1 MSKKV
6 MQQIMKRPKD
16 AWRSV
21 STRHCESPDVV
32 IVSLRATHQVAATTL
47 DVKGFVSAIF
57 TTPQFDQQLRLAMI
71 MMYLTCRRAGQAPK
85 GKVLADERAQDQST
99 YKRRINAWA
108 MYDWANSAFA
118 TTILASLLPIYYST
132 VAGSTLPSEA
142 SATAY
147 WSLTISFS
155 LFVLAILSPIL
166 GTVSDVMRSKKRL
179 LSIFM
184 GAGVI
189 GTGLLALVGTGDW
202 LLASL
207 FFVLGRIGF
216 GGSIVFYDAL
226 LPHVARKED
235 RDWVSSRG
243 YAMGYLGGGILLA
256 INVAMFFF
264 IPDSL
269 FEHAGIRLSFLSVAL
284 WWLLFSLPILRR
296 VPEPPALTS
305 TLKRGQTVL
314 GVSLRRLR
322 QTFRNIRRYRELFKY
337 LVAFLVYNDAIGTI
351 IAVAAIYGAELGFG
365 LEELVLAI
373 LMVQF
378 AGIPFSI
385 IFGRLPARNDRRAP
399 FYLAFILINA
409 IALPALGIALAKTL
423 PATVTGAPPAP
434 YVTQGEHVGAGVY
447 TLADAAFTATGDWQT
462 EAVGGDALAG
472 EGFMGGLTALL
483 TGLPDDQIYAVSSAP
498 DAAQTFAFNGGA
510 LELSYRLSPEGGT
523 IGFLLDGQVLTTGDQ
538 GAPLRINTFGETLRY
553 GETATI
559 EIDAS
564 GPHSLEIV
572 NAGEP
577 GSVIALS
584 QVEVLPPA
592 RRSSLPT
599 IALIMLGFEAVA
611 LVLARLLRSRFLGLA
626 NWLDTRRSILLSLVI
641 YSIVAFWGFILDA
654 TLEFWMLA
662 LMVAMVQ
669 GGSQALS
676 RSLYASLCPTAK
688 SGEFFGFYAIMEKFS
703 SIIGPLI
710 FAFAGIALGSSRPAI
725 LSLILLFLLGGYLL
739 SRVDIAAGQRL
750 ASEEDAQHGIAHG

>member
-1 MSKKV
+1 MASER
-6 MQQIMKRPKD
+6 RP
-16 AWRSV
+16 
-21 STRHCESPDVV
+21 
-32 IVSLRATHQVAATTL
+32 
-47 DVKGFVSAIF
+47 
-57 TTPQFDQQLRLAMI
+57 
-71 MMYLTCRRAGQAPK
+71 
-85 GKVLADERAQDQST
+85 DEAS

-132 VAGSTLPSEA
+132 VAGSTLPSE
-142 SATAY
+142 STATAY

-166 GTVSDVMRSKKRL
+166 GTISDVMRSKKRFL
-179 LSIFM
+179 AIFI
-184 GAGVI
+184 GGGVL
-189 GTGLLALVGTGDW
+189 GTGLLILVSTGDW

-243 YAMGYLGGGILLA
+243 YALGYLGGGILLA
-256 INVAMFFF
+256 INVAMFLF
-264 IPDSL
+264 IPDSV
-269 FEHAGIRLSFLSVAL
+269 FEHAGIRLSFLSVAI
-284 WWLLFSLPILRR
+284 WWLIFSLPVLRQI
-296 VPEPPALTS
+296 PEPPSVTA
-305 TLKRGQTVL
+305 TLKRGETVL
-314 GVSLRRLR
+314 GVSIGRLR
-322 QTFRNIRRYRELFKY
+322 QTFGNIQKYRELFKY

-385 IFGRLPARNDRRAP
+385 IFGRLPAHNDNRAP
-399 FYLAFILINA
+399 LYLAFILINA
-409 IALPALGIALAKTL
+409 IALPLVGLTLVNLL
-423 PATVTGAPPAP
+423 PADVSGAAPEPFVTEGD
-434 YVTQGEHVGAGVY
+434 YVGEGIYPLNGITYEAIGEWTELIVP
-447 TLADAAFTATGDWQT
+447 GD
-462 EAVGGDALAG
+462 ELLG
-472 EGFMGGLTALL
+472 EGFMGSLTVLL
-483 TGLPDDQIYAVSSAP
+483 TGRPEDLPYSQSSDPA
-498 DAAQTFAFNGGA
+498 AAQSFAFNGRHIK
-510 LELSYRLSPEGGT
+510 LTYRLSPDGGAIGFRLDGEILTDEDADEADAALIIDTYSETVRHGETET
-523 IGFLLDGQVLTTGDQ
+523 IGFAEAGQ
-538 GAPLRINTFGETLRY
+538 
-553 GETATI
+553 
-559 EIDAS
+559 
-564 GPHSLEIV
+564 HMLEIV
-572 NAGEP
+572 NISEQIDGSR

-584 QVEVLPPA
+584 QVEVLQPS

-599 IALIMLGFEAVA
+599 IAMIIVAFEVVA
-611 LVLARLLRSRFLGLA
+611 LVMARLLSARFVGLS
-626 NWLDTRRSILLSLVI
+626 NRLDTRRSILLCLFV
-641 YSIVAFWGFILDA
+641 YCIVACWGFILNA

-662 LMVAMVQ
+662 LMVATVQ

-688 SGEFFGFYAIMEKFS
+688 SGEFFGFYSIMEKFA

-739 SRVDIAAGQRL
+739 SRVDIAAGQRV
-750 ASEEDAQHGIAHG
+750 AREEDAEHGIISR

>member
-1 MSKKV
+1 
-6 MQQIMKRPKD
+6 
-16 AWRSV
+16 
-21 STRHCESPDVV
+21 
-32 IVSLRATHQVAATTL
+32 
-47 DVKGFVSAIF
+47 
-57 TTPQFDQQLRLAMI
+57 
-71 MMYLTCRRAGQAPK
+71 
-85 GKVLADERAQDQST
+85 
-99 YKRRINAWA
+99 

-132 VAGSTLPSEA
+132 VAGSALPSEA
-142 SATAY
+142 TATAY
-147 WSLTISFS
+147 WTLTLSFS

-166 GTVSDVMRSKKRL
+166 GVVSDVMRSKKRF
-179 LSIFM
+179 LSIFI
-184 GAGVI
+184 GAGVV
-189 GTGLLALVGTGDW
+189 GTGLLVFVGTGDW

-226 LPHVARKED
+226 LPHVARQED

-256 INVAMFFF
+256 INVAMFYF

-269 FEHAGIRLSFLSVAL
+269 LENAGIRLSFLSVAL

-296 VPEPPALTS
+296 VPEPPALTA
-305 TLKRGQTVL
+305 TLKRGENAL

-322 QTFRNIRRYRELFKY
+322 QTFRNIRHYRELFKY
-337 LVAFLVYNDAIGTI
+337 LVAFLIYNDAIGTI

-385 IFGRLPARNDRRAP
+385 IFGRLPAHNDQRAP

-409 IALPALGIALAKTL
+409 IALPILGITLAQTL
-423 PATVTGAPPAP
+423 PANVTGAPPAP
-434 YVTQGEHVGAGVY
+434 YVTQGEFVGAGEY
-447 TLADAAFTATGDWQT
+447 TLTGDAFSASGEWRT
-462 EAVGGDALAG
+462 EIVPGDALIG

-483 TGLPDDQIYAVSSAP
+483 TGLPDDLRYAVSADP
-498 DAAQTFAFNGGA
+498 DAAQTFAFIGKT
-510 LELSYRLSPEGGT
+510 LELTYRLSPDGGT
-523 IGFLLDGQVLTTGDQ
+523 IGFVLDGEALSDGD
-538 GAPLRINTFGETLRY
+538 GGLLLVDTFGETLRY

-559 EIDAS
+559 EIATA
-564 GPHSLEIV
+564 GLHTLEVI
-572 NAGEP
+572 NAGGQTE
-577 GSVIALS
+577 GESGGLIAIS
-584 QVEVLPPA
+584 KIEVLAPA
-592 RRSSLPT
+592 RQSSLPI
-599 IALIMLGFEAVA
+599 IALIILGFEIVA
-611 LVLARLLRSRFLGLA
+611 LLLARLLRSRFVGLS
-626 NWLDTRRSILLSLVI
+626 NWLDTRRSILLSLLV
-641 YSIVAFWGFILDA
+641 YSIVACWGFVLDA

-688 SGEFFGFYAIMEKFS
+688 SGEFFGFYAIMEKFA

-725 LSLILLFLLGGYLL
+725 LSLILLFALGGYLL
-739 SRVDIAAGQRL
+739 SRVDIAGGQRVAL
-750 ASEEDAQHGIAHG
+750 EEDAEHGIASR